1 MFGAF
6 FLYLLYLVLGRPL
19 FGFAQEEN
27 LMVTRGRDLF
37 GQYCVTCHGYS
48 GKGDG
53 PLAAVLK
60 TPPADLTQIRK
71 KYGGTFPGAKIRQF
85 IDGEQPVPAHG
96 SREMPVWGKEFRRD
110 KPGPTVRLQISA
122 FTFFIESIQ
131 E

>member
-1 MFGAF
+1 MFGAW
-6 FLYLLYLVLGRPL
+6 FLHIALGPPP
-19 FGFAQEEN
+19 FGFAQEES
-27 LMVTRGRDLF
+27 LMVARGRDLF

-71 KYGGTFPGAKIRQF
+71 KYGGTFPRAKIRQF

-110 KPGPTVRLQISA
+110 TPGPTVRLQIAA
-122 FTFFIESIQ
+122 FTSFIESIQ